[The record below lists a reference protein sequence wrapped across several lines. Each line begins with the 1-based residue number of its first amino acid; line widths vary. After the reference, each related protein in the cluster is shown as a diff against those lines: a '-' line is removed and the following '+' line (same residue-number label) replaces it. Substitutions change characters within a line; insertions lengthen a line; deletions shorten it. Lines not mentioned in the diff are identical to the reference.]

1 VVILVSSDSAACAL
15 LTPRLLS
22 QGCGVGVVDR
32 AEEALRR
39 YRGDRPEF
47 VVLDLGLP
55 RDGAALEL
63 LAQFRQIDR
72 DVPIVAVATR
82 GWTATTIVRAMQLG
96 AADVLTMPF
105 DADKLDAAIARALTQ
120 RQVGREMATL
130 RQQGPSQS
138 KYTMLFGT
146 GNGMV
151 ELRDVMDRVVDTDA
165 TVLIRGES
173 GTGKEL
179 VARALGD
186 SPLRHGKQFVKIN
199 CAALPSDLLEAE
211 LFGFE
216 RGAFTGAVHGKPG
229 KFEIAAGGTIFLDE
243 IGEIPVAL
251 QSKLLQVLQDGRFSR
266 LGGHEEIHTIARV
279 VAATNRDLDQA
290 VLEGQFRDDLLFR
303 LNVIP
308 MWVPPLRERRDEI
321 PALAEFF
328 AKRWAVQYNRRY
340 AAVSSTMMDAFL
352 GYSWPGNI
360 RELENLIKRT
370 VVFGSEALA
379 QEALSASAARLAT
392 RSPVA
397 VATRSPAAS
406 VVEPPAHAEGPP
418 AIADGLG
425 IDPHSLKQR
434 SRLAASEAEYAL
446 MTRML
451 RQTRGDWTQAARNL
465 GICERTFAYKAKD
478 FGIVKGA

>member
-1 VVILVSSDSAACAL
+1 
-15 LTPRLLS
+15 
-22 QGCGVGVVDR
+22 
-32 AEEALRR
+32 
-39 YRGDRPEF
+39 
-47 VVLDLGLP
+47 
-55 RDGAALEL
+55 
-63 LAQFRQIDR
+63 
-72 DVPIVAVATR
+72 
-82 GWTATTIVRAMQLG
+82 
-96 AADVLTMPF
+96 
-105 DADKLDAAIARALTQ
+105 
-120 RQVGREMATL
+120 
-130 RQQGPSQS
+130 
-138 KYTMLFGT
+138 MLFGT
-146 GNGMV
+146 SAAMV

-179 VARALGD
+179 VARALGA
-186 SPLRHGKQFVKIN
+186 SPLRHEKQFVKIN

-243 IGEIPVAL
+243 IGEIPVQL
-251 QSKLLQVLQDGRFSR
+251 QSKLLQVLQDGRFTR
-266 LGGHEEIHTIARV
+266 LGGHEEIRTIARV

-290 VLEGQFRDDLLFR
+290 VVEGQFRHDLLFR

-308 MWVPPLRERRDEI
+308 LWVPPLRERRDEI

-340 AAVSSTMMDAFL
+340 TTVSPTMMDAFL
-352 GYSWPGNI
+352 QYGWPGNI

-379 QEALSASAARLAT
+379 QEALSLSAARQAE

-397 VATRSPAAS
+397 AAIH
-406 VVEPPAHAEGPP
+406 PPAPSVLVELAADDVGAGGP
-418 AIADGLG
+418 AIGDDVV

-434 SRLAASEAEYAL
+434 SRLAAREAEYAM
-446 MTRML
+446 MTQML

-465 GICERTFAYKAKD
+465 GICTKAFAYKAKD
-478 FGIVKGA
+478 FGIVRAAARGIRDVSANVDGRSVAADSSGRATIGDVTRQED